1 MTVDRIQIGLEE
13 KVPMWQAI
21 TYGMQHILGMFAGLV
36 AVPLIVSTAIGLPD
50 EQKTILVQG
59 AILAC
64 GIGTIMQSSR
74 IWFIGAKLPI
84 CMGTAF
90 VFIQPAIAIGKAHGV
105 AAIFGGLLV
114 GALVEFMMSP
124 VIWRIRKL
132 FPPLVTG
139 TVIVL
144 IGLSLIPVGFRW
156 MAGGFTEYYG
166 EPIAFAVSGAV
177 LCILI
182 ATNRLAKGYI
192 QTISV
197 IIAIVSGYFISGFA
211 GILDLANVANA
222 AWVAMPQPL
231 AFGMPEFFIGAIM
244 GILVAQIGSMLETI
258 GDTYAT
264 GAVLKKKIEPEH
276 LRGAIAVD
284 GIASLIGNI
293 FNSISLTSFSQ
304 NVGVISITGVG
315 SRHVVRVG
323 GVLLVI
329 VAMFP
334 KLAAIIV
341 AMPEPVL
348 GGAGIIMFGSV
359 VAAGVEQ
366 LSSIEMSRRDLMIFA
381 TSVSVGLGFALSG
394 DEALAIFP
402 TELQIILHSGIVV
415 GGVIAIFLNSIL
427 PKE

>member
-1 MTVDRIQIGLEE
+1 M
-13 KVPMWQAI
+13 
-21 TYGMQHILGMFAGLV
+21 
-36 AVPLIVSTAIGLPD
+36 
-50 EQKTILVQG
+50 
-59 AILAC
+59 
-64 GIGTIMQSSR
+64 
-74 IWFIGAKLPI
+74 
-84 CMGTAF
+84 
-90 VFIQPAIAIGKAHGV
+90 
-105 AAIFGGLLV
+105 
-114 GALVEFMMSP
+114 
-124 VIWRIRKL
+124 
-132 FPPLVTG
+132 
-139 TVIVL
+139 
-144 IGLSLIPVGFRW
+144 
-156 MAGGFTEYYG
+156 
-166 EPIAFAVSGAV
+166 
-177 LCILI
+177 
-182 ATNRLAKGYI
+182 
-192 QTISV
+192 
-197 IIAIVSGYFISGFA
+197 
-211 GILDLANVANA
+211 
-222 AWVAMPQPL
+222 
-231 AFGMPEFFIGAIM
+231 
-244 GILVAQIGSMLETI
+244 
-258 GDTYAT
+258 
-264 GAVLKKKIEPEH
+264 
-276 LRGAIAVD
+276 RGAIAVD

-366 LSSIEMSRRDLMIFA
+366 LSSIKMSRRDLMIFA

-394 DEALAIFP
+394 DEALVNFP